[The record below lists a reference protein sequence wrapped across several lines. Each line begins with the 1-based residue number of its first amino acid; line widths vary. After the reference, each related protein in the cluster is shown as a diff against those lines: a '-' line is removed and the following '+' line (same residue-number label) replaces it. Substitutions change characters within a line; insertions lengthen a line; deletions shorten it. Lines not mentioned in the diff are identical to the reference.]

1 MSDIVGIIVLVIVA
15 FVIVGICAYDTLSRL
30 REYKRTM
37 THERI
42 WRTQLLMILRENTV
56 YQKSI
61 SDYLGTMC
69 CVFERMEEFEDLDA
83 YDEKGVELL

>member
-1 MSDIVGIIVLVIVA
+1 MSDIVGIIIFVLLLCVFGGLAVYESIARV
-15 FVIVGICAYDTLSRL
+15 
-30 REYKRTM
+30 REDRKTM
-37 THERI
+37 AQERI

-83 YDEKGVELL
+83 CDEKGVEL